1 MRGCVVSGLPLL
13 GDALRAR
20 MMLLKAISR
29 LPRPRDLAI
38 WPLLFALLP
47 LACSRP
53 AGPRSDD
60 GGEAG
65 QHRVPFKE
73 GASTPDAHPDDAS
86 SAQNKTLRHDS
97 GLPFR
102 DAESL
107 PAGTL
112 LTVRLKNPIA
122 AEHPDASKVFAAVV
136 DEAVLVEGNEL
147 VPRGASVAGRIESS
161 GASEL
166 TRNRGY
172 VRLTLDSINLDGR
185 ELPIQTSSLFVR
197 ARADQTQ
204 ALGTAAVQP
213 VVRLEGGRR
222 LTFRLTEPVSVAI
235 PLDTA
240 VH

>member
-1 MRGCVVSGLPLL
+1 MIAIVKG
-13 GDALRAR
+13 
-20 MMLLKAISR
+20 ISR
-29 LPRPRDLAI
+29 FPKPRDLAI
-38 WPLLFALLP
+38 WLVPFVLLP
-47 LACSRP
+47 LGCSRP
-53 AGPRSDD
+53 AAPRPD
-60 GGEAG
+60 GSGQAS

-73 GASTPDAHPDDAS
+73 GASASDAHPDDVSA
-86 SAQNKTLRHDS
+86 AQNKNLRPGS
-97 GLPFR
+97 GLPFG
-102 DAESL
+102 DLQSL

-122 AEHPDASKVFAAVV
+122 ASHPDVVGAFDAVV

-147 VPRGASVAGRIESS
+147 VPRGASVAGRVESS

-172 VRLTLDSINLDGR
+172 VRLTLDSINIGGR

-204 ALGTAAVQP
+204 VPGSAAAQPVVP

-222 LTFRLTEPVSVAI
+222 LTFRLTESVSVAS

>member
-1 MRGCVVSGLPLL
+1 MIAIRKG
-13 GDALRAR
+13 
-20 MMLLKAISR
+20 ISR
-29 LPRPRDLAI
+29 LPKPRDLAI
-38 WPLLFALLP
+38 WPVLFALLP
-47 LACSRP
+47 LGCSRP
-53 AGPRSDD
+53 AGPRTDD
-60 GGEAG
+60 GGQAG
-65 QHRVPFKE
+65 R
-73 GASTPDAHPDDAS
+73 ASASNAHPDDAS
-86 SAQNKTLRHDS
+86 AVQSKNLQPDS
-97 GLPFR
+97 GLPFA
-102 DAESL
+102 DSQSL

-122 AEHPDASKVFAAVV
+122 ANHPHVVGAFDAVV

-172 VRLTLDSINLDGR
+172 VRLTLDSINIDGR

-204 ALGTAAVQP
+204 VSGSAAVQP

-222 LTFRLTEPVSVAI
+222 LTFRLTEPVSVAS
-235 PLDTA
+235 PLDTP